1 MKKYVLL
8 LLAAVVL
15 MSAGKQDGA
24 ITKENGFT
32 IVNTTTI
39 AKDVE
44 GYNGPV
50 PLKIYIKKNKIEKI
64 EVLKN
69 QETPKYFVPMKKE
82 LLPKFEG
89 LKVNKVATTQI
100 DAVTGAITGTPT
112 KPGRYTATIT
122 VTSGVNG
129 KKKVETAV
137 DFDIDNY
144 TDDLIPVAD
153 SYGDY

>member
-69 QETPKYFVPMKKE
+69 QETPKYLVKVKNALENAWDGLTVKEAQAKKVD
-82 LLPKFEG
+82 G
-89 LKVNKVATTQI
+89 
-100 DAVTGAITGTPT
+100 VTGATF
-112 KPGRYTATIT
+112 
-122 VTSGVNG
+122 TSEAIKGNVQKG
-129 KKKVETAV
+129 
-137 DFDIDNY
+137 
-144 TDDLIPVAD
+144 L
-153 SYGDY
+153 DYYQKNK

>member
-32 IVNTTTI
+32 IVNTTSI

-69 QETPKYFVPMKKE
+69 QETPKYLVKVKNALENAWDGLTVKEAKAKK
-82 LLPKFEG
+82 
-89 LKVNKVATTQI
+89 V
-100 DAVTGAITGTPT
+100 DAVTGATF
-112 KPGRYTATIT
+112 
-122 VTSGVNG
+122 TSEAIIKNVQKGLAHYQNN
-129 KKKVETAV
+129 K
-137 DFDIDNY
+137 
-144 TDDLIPVAD
+144 
-153 SYGDY
+153 